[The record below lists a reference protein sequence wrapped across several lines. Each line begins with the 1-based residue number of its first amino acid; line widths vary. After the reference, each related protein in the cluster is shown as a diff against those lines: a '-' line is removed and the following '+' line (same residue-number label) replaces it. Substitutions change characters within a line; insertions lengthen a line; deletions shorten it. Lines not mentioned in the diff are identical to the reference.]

1 MIIHEALG
9 LQRLHGKKQKKVKQR
24 SSVKPQPQ
32 QLEVQTHEPGS
43 GDCSTEEAVNRI
55 EEDGQVL
62 ERPATQLR

>member
-9 LQRLHGKKQKKVKQR
+9 LQMLHGKKQKKVKQR
-24 SSVKPQPQ
+24 SSVKPQPR

-43 GDCSTEEAVNRI
+43 GDCSTGEAVSKI

-62 ERPATQLR
+62 EGLTTQLR